1 MSSTCGFLREG
12 WLGSG
17 GSLEGSRRRSQE
29 QRSLARDR
37 RRAAKELYCSAGI
50 SGQRSEVADQGVVLA
65 GVYVPLE
72 GGAQADDL
80 GGLGVD
86 DEDAVLDPVAVGLQ
100 GVRDPVPPV
109 VADDVVGDG
118 GSGHVVGA
126 HLVAMPL

>member
-1 MSSTCGFLREG
+1 M
-12 WLGSG
+12 
-17 GSLEGSRRRSQE
+17 
-29 QRSLARDR
+29 
-37 RRAAKELYCSAGI
+37 
-50 SGQRSEVADQGVVLA
+50 VLA
-65 GVYVPLE
+65 GVHVPLK

-109 VADDVVGDG
+109 VADDVVGDEE
-118 GSGHVVGA
+118 SVHIVGA